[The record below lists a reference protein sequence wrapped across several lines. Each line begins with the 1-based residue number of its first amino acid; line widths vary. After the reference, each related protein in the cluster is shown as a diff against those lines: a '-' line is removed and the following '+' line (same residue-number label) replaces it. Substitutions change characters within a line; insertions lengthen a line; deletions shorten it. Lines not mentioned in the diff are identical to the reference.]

1 MPIRVRAPVSRCSAL
16 MIILVASS
24 FGGGA
29 LRASPRPLLTDEG
42 SFTVVMERKEATPL
56 LRKLAGFAGKFGKVT
71 GMAVGTA
78 PPVVI
83 SLSHSGDERGDPLVD
98 SLEGGLPRVTLPISG
113 TGVLCETDPPRL
125 AAALLLRE
133 HYGTN
138 APAPGSKIPV
148 YPAWLLRGLGKICGH
163 AAEPAGVSFTNRS
176 TPSLEDFLARRP
188 PPSENL
194 ALSDLYDRMAAFLVL
209 SGFRESPTGF
219 REWIGHAESGNGT
232 TPPPWPA
239 QWDMRSVEK
248 RWNLAMSSASVG
260 KDPGS
265 RIPDTAA
272 SLTDFD
278 RTVGGGDFSGLR
290 DPKTLGVYGRD
301 RLLDSLSA
309 LRLEANPLVLPLIDR
324 TSTLLRRFPKI
335 SAKSLDKELAELV
348 SERTRTGA
356 RASEVS
362 SYLDWYEA
370 TRLGRWS
377 GLFDGALRGKD
388 PGAVRKGPVGSHLDR
403 IEARGW

>member
-1 MPIRVRAPVSRCSAL
+1 MPILARASLSRRPVL
-16 MIILVASS
+16 ILVLAVLSV
-24 FGGGA
+24 GDVVW
-29 LRASPRPLLTDEG
+29 ASPRPLLTDEG
-42 SFTVVMERKEATPL
+42 SFTVVMERKEAIPL
-56 LRKLAGFAGKFGKVT
+56 LRKLAEFAGKFSKVT

-83 SLSHSGDERGDPLVD
+83 SLSQSGEESGDPLVD

-113 TGVLCETDPPRL
+113 TGVLSETDQPRL
-125 AAALLLRE
+125 AAALFLRE

-148 YPAWLLRGLGKICGH
+148 YPEWLLRGLGNLCGH
-163 AAEPAGVSFTNRS
+163 AAEPDGVSFAKGS
-176 TPSLEDFLARRP
+176 SPSLEDFLARRP

-209 SGFRESPTGF
+209 SGLRESPAGF

-232 TPPPWPA
+232 TPPPWPSR
-239 QWDMRSVEK
+239 WDMRSVEK

-265 RIPDTAA
+265 RIPDAA
-272 SLTDFD
+272 RSLADFD
-278 RTVGGGDFSGLR
+278 RAVGGGDFSGLR
-290 DPKTLGVYGRD
+290 DPKSLGVYGRD
-301 RLLDSLSA
+301 RLLDALSA

-335 SAKSLDKELAELV
+335 RTKSLDKDLAELV